1 MRTRFDLGVH
11 AVREYPHSSAARIAL
26 GRLQL
31 MAGDKDAA
39 RESLREALKLELER
53 WIPQSENLR
62 AIRARL
68 QELEA
73 M

>member
-1 MRTRFDLGVH
+1 
-11 AVREYPHSSAARIAL
+11 
-26 GRLQL
+26 